1 MAPTSKPFE
10 INSEHATQAG
20 PRWRLAFVRAII
32 WSLIGLIYAPLF
44 IGLEAMLSALGWG
57 ALSLPLAAT
66 LASAVGA
73 VLYGARELALIA
85 TLMGVTIGL
94 ALLILLAQA
103 LTLLD
108 AALLAALLA
117 ALIGFVVPFPRR
129 CSRNVP
135 GKALAGLAAG
145 GGVGALLALVLALGG
160 WTLSPL
166 WLLALLVAAGALIY
180 VLSVRQWIALSR
192 RLCLEARP
200 CYLIEGLAMALL
212 AGVAAGSLWL
222 ISAPLAGLEDGLWLQ
237 TSEVLHRDLLTAIL
251 GAMCGG
257 ALAGFLLELLRLDW
271 VHDL

>member
-1 MAPTSKPFE
+1 MAPTSKFSRIKSARP
-10 INSEHATQAG
+10 TDAG

-44 IGLEAMLSALGWG
+44 IGLEALLSALGWG
-57 ALSLPLAAT
+57 VASLPLAAT

-108 AALLAALLA
+108 AALIAALLA
-117 ALIGFVVPFPRR
+117 ALIGFIVPFPRR
-129 CSRNVP
+129 CSRHVS
-135 GKALAGLAAG
+135 GKALAGLMAG
-145 GGVGALLALVLALGG
+145 GGVSVPLALALTLGG
-160 WTLSPL
+160 WALSPI
-166 WLLALLVAAGALIY
+166 WLLALLVAVGALIY
-180 VLSVRQWIALSR
+180 VLSVRYWILLSR

-237 TSEVLHRDLLTAIL
+237 TSEVLHRDLLAAIV
-251 GAMCGG
+251 GAMFGG
-257 ALAGFLLELLRLDW
+257 ALAGFLLELLRFGW